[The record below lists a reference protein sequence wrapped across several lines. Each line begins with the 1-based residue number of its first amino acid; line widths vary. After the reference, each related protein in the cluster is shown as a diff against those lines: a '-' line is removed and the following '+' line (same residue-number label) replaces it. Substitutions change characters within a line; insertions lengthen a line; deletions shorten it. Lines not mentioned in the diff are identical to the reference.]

1 MRIGWIGFH
10 VEGLP
15 ALRGVLAAG
24 HEVVAVITLKPHL
37 AAKRS
42 GAGDYEALCA
52 QYGVPLYEV
61 AKINDEETV
70 SLLRRLRLDLAFVIG
85 WTQIVR
91 GEALCSVRLGMVGA
105 HASLLPHHR
114 GRAPINW
121 ALIKGERLTG
131 NTLMWLREGVDTGE
145 IIDQVEIPV
154 SPYDTCAS
162 LYEKVAASNGEMI
175 LRLLPK
181 LLAGERPGRPQAHT
195 DEPNLPGR
203 RPEDGLI
210 EWGRSSVEVY
220 NFIRA
225 LTRPYPGAF
234 GWLKGQRWN
243 VWQAALMPDLGMHAA
258 APGEVLGAVVSPADG
273 SCGQLVACGRGA
285 VILLEVEGE
294 DGGPVLAGRSLSE
307 QRWAGE
313 VWSHG

>member
-24 HEVVAVITLKPHL
+24 HEVAAVITLKPSL
-37 AAKRS
+37 AARRS
-42 GAGDYEALCA
+42 GAGDYASLCA
-52 QYGVPLYEV
+52 EYGVPLYEV
-61 AKINDEETV
+61 SNVNDEDAV
-70 SLLRRLRLDLAFVIG
+70 ALLRGLRLDLVFVIG

-91 GEALCSVRLGMVGA
+91 AEALRSARLGMVGA
-105 HASLLPHHR
+105 HASLLPRHR

-121 ALIKGERLTG
+121 ALIKGERVTG
-131 NTLMWLREGVDTGE
+131 NTLMWLGEGVDTGD

-154 SPYDTCAS
+154 SVYDTCAS
-162 LYEKVAASNGEMI
+162 LYEKVAASNREMI

-181 LLAGERPGRPQAHT
+181 LLAGERPGRPQSHT
-195 DEPNLPGR
+195 GEQDLPGR

-210 EWGRSSVEVY
+210 DWGGSSVEVY

-234 GWLKGQRWN
+234 GWLKGRRWN
-243 VWQAALMPDLGMHAA
+243 VWQAALPPDTIARAA
-258 APGEVLGAVVSPADG
+258 APGEVVGAVVSTADG

-285 VILLEVEGE
+285 VILLEVEAEG
-294 DGGPVLAGRSLSE
+294 GGPLLAGRALSE
-307 QRWAGE
+307 QRWEGD
-313 VWSHG
+313 VWGHG